1 MSLCCYLLSTCIRKN
16 TVSKNMSVHLEMR
29 FNCELRAYLFTHI
42 TAVEHIRV
50 YFLIDTAVVG
60 QAIFNVIL
68 IIEID

>member
-1 MSLCCYLLSTCIRKN
+1 
-16 TVSKNMSVHLEMR
+16 MSVHLEMR
-29 FNCELRAYLFTHI
+29 FNCELQAYLFTHI
-42 TAVEHIRV
+42 TAAEHIRV